1 MSAKFDQ
8 VLDKKNQT
16 DICGT
21 QIKIGMQKEAD
32 MEAHFEQVL
41 DKKNETDIWG
51 AQIKQQIKQQ
61 ADMLGVQSMDGNASV
76 GVKNQVTQIMDEL
89 YIYGCLAERQHWS
102 NVQGWM

>member
-1 MSAKFDQ
+1 
-8 VLDKKNQT
+8 
-16 DICGT
+16 
-21 QIKIGMQKEAD
+21 

-76 GVKNQVTQIMDEL
+76 GVKNQVTQIMDGL